1 MFLCFIIQK
10 IVYHA
15 LNLIS
20 RYIWYQNVI
29 MTKKT
34 IFNPKYKL
42 VIESLKSLRNRH
54 GISQRELANRLG
66 QTHCYVGRTET
77 CERRLDIIDLI
88 NILKALELTDKEI
101 MKFLEKLL

>member
-1 MFLCFIIQK
+1 
-10 IVYHA
+10 
-15 LNLIS
+15 
-20 RYIWYQNVI
+20 
-29 MTKKT
+29 MTNKT
-34 IFNPKYKL
+34 IFNQKYRQI
-42 VIESLKSLRNRH
+42 IESLKSLRNKQ
-54 GISQRELANRLG
+54 GISQRELAQRLG